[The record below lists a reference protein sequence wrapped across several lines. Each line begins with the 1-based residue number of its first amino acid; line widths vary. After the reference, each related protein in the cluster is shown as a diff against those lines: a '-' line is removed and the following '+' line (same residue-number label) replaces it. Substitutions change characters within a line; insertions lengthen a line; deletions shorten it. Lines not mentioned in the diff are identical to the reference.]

1 MKNSVQVEQF
11 VNRLHEIHHEKS
23 DLEREEAEIKAELL
37 NQMQEEQVEK
47 LENAKVRITY
57 IDKSTRKRVD
67 GQMLKKEF
75 PEIYKKCVKES
86 EIKAYLR
93 VQVLS

>member
-11 VNRLHEIHHEKS
+11 VKRLHEIHHEKS

-37 NQMQEEQVEK
+37 NQMKEEQVEK

-57 IDKSTRKRVD
+57 IDKSTRKRTV
-67 GQMLKKEF
+67 
-75 PEIYKKCVKES
+75 KC
-86 EIKAYLR
+86 
-93 VQVLS
+93 

>member
-11 VNRLHEIHHEKS
+11 VNRLHEIHHKKS

-57 IDKSTRKRVD
+57 IDKSTRKGGGRSN
-67 GQMLKKEF
+67 
-75 PEIYKKCVKES
+75 VKE
-86 EIKAYLR
+86 R
-93 VQVLS
+93 VPRSL